1 MRAQRMRAAVTTTV
15 AIAMAGAAIGCGS
28 GQDDGSDTGGSA
40 TTAQRPRIAF
50 VNAAMANSV
59 LQAAYQEMRRVADAE
74 GVELTAFDAGFD
86 PAKQFA
92 QLQDVVA
99 SGQYD
104 GVIIA
109 PLDGNA
115 LVPGVEQAIDAGLK
129 VGSLNQAIGSRLD
142 TTEPQVR
149 GMSFAVIHP
158 PLVSGRDMGR
168 LTVEACRGVDP
179 CEVGYLYGSKALPL
193 GQALRRGW
201 DDAVRD
207 SPNIEVVAEGDGNF
221 DAQGGL
227 RVVQDFLQAQPD
239 LDVIVGPDPSVVGAQ
254 PALEDAGRLGEV
266 KLVGGGGS
274 AAAVEQIS
282 AGRNGWVGTAVV
294 LPRSEGRAAME
305 AMIAAVRDGRA
316 SGGIDPSGEI
326 PGGAMLTKRNAAK
339 FRGEF
344 PS

>member
-1 MRAQRMRAAVTTTV
+1 MRAQRMRAAVAATV
-15 AIAMAGAAIGCGS
+15 AIAVAGSAVGCGS
-28 GQDDGSDTGGSA
+28 SEDGGSTAGSA
-40 TTAQRPRIAF
+40 TTAERPRVAF
-50 VNAAMANSV
+50 VNASMANAV
-59 LQAAYQEMRRVADAE
+59 LQAAYQEMQRVAEAE

-104 GVIIA
+104 GVIVA
-109 PLDGNA
+109 PLDGNG
-115 LVPGVEQAIDAGLK
+115 LVPGVEAAIDAGLK

-142 TTEPQVR
+142 TTEPQVD

-158 PLVSGRDMGR
+158 PVTSGRDMGR
-168 LTVEACRGVDP
+168 LTVEACRDVDP
-179 CEVGYLYGSKALPL
+179 CEVGFLYGSKALPL
-193 GQALRRGW
+193 GQALRQGW
-201 DDAVRD
+201 DGAVED

-227 RVVQDFLQAQPD
+227 KVVQDFLQAHPGI
-239 LDVIVGPDPSVVGAQ
+239 DVIVGPDPSVVGAQ
-254 PALEDAGRLGEV
+254 PALSDAGRLGKV

-274 AAAVEQIS
+274 AAAIRQIA
-282 AGRNGWVGTAVV
+282 AGENGWVGTAVV

-305 AMIAAVRDGRA
+305 AMIAAVRDGKA

-326 PGGAMLTKRNAAK
+326 PGGAMLTRENAAR